1 MAITLLHEKDY
12 RNAKQHLLHY
22 LQQKGK
28 RKTPERFAV
37 LEGMYSFENHFTI
50 DELEKRLHH
59 EMHFRV
65 SRPTLYNTINLF
77 LELRFIVRHN
87 FFGAT
92 KYEVTKND
100 ANHCHQVCTQ
110 CGKVTEVEIPGVE
123 ALINQT
129 RLLRFRKEIYTLYI
143 YGVCSSCLAKQTR
156 NKKKTNETEI

>member
-12 RNAKQHLLHY
+12 WNAKQHLLHY

-37 LEGMYSFENHFTI
+37 LEAMYSFENHFTI

-59 EMHFRV
+59 EMHFMV

-77 LELRFIVRHN
+77 LELRVIVRHN

-92 KYEVTKND
+92 K
-100 ANHCHQVCTQ
+100 
-110 CGKVTEVEIPGVE
+110 
-123 ALINQT
+123 
-129 RLLRFRKEIYTLYI
+129 
-143 YGVCSSCLAKQTR
+143 
-156 NKKKTNETEI
+156 